1 MEFKIYN
8 PDENSFIQAIEWN
21 NEEIKAELKEK
32 LELYKNLVYT
42 DEQISEAKA
51 DRAKLNKFVTA
62 LEDKRKELKKTCLA
76 PYEKFEK
83 QVKELVFMINEPIAL
98 IDTRV
103 KSFEEEKKNKKLEE
117 IKEYYAGLDTG
128 FPTFEQLYNPKWL
141 NASVSMASIKKEI
154 DVKLGEIN
162 KELEILENLE
172 KFSFE
177 AIFEYKKNLDLSMA
191 MSKANELRQI
201 EEEKRKKEIL
211 EQLENANKN
220 NIENEENAG
229 IEKLENEEIR
239 LGNIENG
246 LNTTDTS
253 AEIKIEQENTSLRPS
268 IGPGDIARKWIG
280 FEAYLSREEVSEL
293 ANFFK
298 SKNIQVRRPNNQ

>member
-32 LELYKNLVYT
+32 LELYKNLIYT

-117 IKEYYAGLDTG
+117 IKEYYAGLGTD

-141 NASVSMASIKKEI
+141 NASVSMASIKKDI
-154 DVKLGEIN
+154 DTRLGEIN

-172 KFSFE
+172 KYSFE

-201 EEEKRKKEIL
+201 EEEKRKREML
-211 EQLENANKN
+211 EQLENSNKDK
-220 NIENEENAG
+220 IENEET
-229 IEKLENEEIR
+229 
-239 LGNIENG
+239 G

-268 IGPGDIARKWIG
+268 IGAGDIARKWIG
-280 FEAYLSREEVSEL
+280 FEAYLSKEEVSEL

-298 SKNIQVRRPNNQ
+298 SRNIKLRRPNN

>member
-8 PDENSFIQAIEWN
+8 PDENSFIQAIKWN

-32 LELYKNLVYT
+32 LELYKNLIYT

-117 IKEYYAGLDTG
+117 IKAYYTGLDTD
-128 FPTFEQLYNPKWL
+128 FPSFDHIYNSKWL
-141 NASVSMASIKKEI
+141 NASVSMASIKKDI
-154 DVKLGEIN
+154 DIRLGEIN

-172 KFSFE
+172 KYSFE

-220 NIENEENAG
+220 NIENEE
-229 IEKLENEEIR
+229 IR
-239 LGNIENG
+239 LENIENG

-268 IGPGDIARKWIG
+268 IGHGDIARKWIG
-280 FEAYLSREEVSEL
+280 FEAYLSKEEVSEL

-298 SKNIQVRRPNNQ
+298 ARNIKLRRPNN

>member
-32 LELYKNLVYT
+32 LELYKNLIYT

-103 KSFEEEKKNKKLEE
+103 KAFEVEKKEKKLEE
-117 IKEYYAGLDTG
+117 IKEYYAGLGTD

-141 NASVSMASIKKEI
+141 NASVSMASIKKDI
-154 DVKLGEIN
+154 DTRLGEIN

-172 KFSFE
+172 KYSFE

-201 EEEKRKKEIL
+201 EEEKRKREML
-211 EQLENANKN
+211 EQLENSNKDK
-220 NIENEENAG
+220 IENEET
-229 IEKLENEEIR
+229 
-239 LGNIENG
+239 G

-268 IGPGDIARKWIG
+268 IGAGDIARKWIG
-280 FEAYLSREEVSEL
+280 FEAYLSKEEVSEL

-298 SKNIQVRRPNNQ
+298 SRNIKLRRPNN

>member
-117 IKEYYAGLDTG
+117 IKAYYTGLDTD
-128 FPTFEQLYNPKWL
+128 FPSFEQIYNPKWL
-141 NASVSMASIKKEI
+141 NASVSMASIKKDI
-154 DVKLGEIN
+154 DTRLGEIN
-162 KELEILENLE
+162 KELEILENLD

-177 AIFEYKKNLDLSMA
+177 ALFEYKKNLDLSMA

-201 EEEKRKKEIL
+201 EEEKRKKEIEEEKIKREIE
-211 EQLENANKN
+211 EQPENSSVDK
-220 NIENEENAG
+220 IENEET
-229 IEKLENEEIR
+229 
-239 LGNIENG
+239 G

-253 AEIKIEQENTSLRPS
+253 ADSNIKQEDTP
-268 IGPGDIARKWIG
+268 RKWIG

-298 SKNIQVRRPNNQ
+298 SRNIQLRRPNN

>member
-32 LELYKNLVYT
+32 LELYKNLIYT

-117 IKEYYAGLDTG
+117 IKAYYTGLDTD
-128 FPTFEQLYNPKWL
+128 FPSFEQIYNPKWL
-141 NASVSMASIKKEI
+141 NASVSMASIKKDI
-154 DVKLGEIN
+154 DTRLGDIN

-172 KFSFE
+172 KYSFE

-201 EEEKRKKEIL
+201 EEEKRKREML
-211 EQLENANKN
+211 EQLENSNKDK
-220 NIENEENAG
+220 IENEET
-229 IEKLENEEIR
+229 
-239 LGNIENG
+239 G

-253 AEIKIEQENTSLRPS
+253 AEIKIEQENTP
-268 IGPGDIARKWIG
+268 RKWIG
-280 FEAYLSREEVSEL
+280 FEAYLSKEEVSEL

-298 SKNIQVRRPNNQ
+298 SRNIKLRRPNN

>member
-117 IKEYYAGLDTG
+117 IKAYYTGLDTD
-128 FPTFEQLYNPKWL
+128 FPSFEQIYNPKWL
-141 NASVSMASIKKEI
+141 NASVSMASIKKDI
-154 DVKLGEIN
+154 DTRLGEIN
-162 KELEILENLE
+162 KELEILENLD

-220 NIENEENAG
+220 NIENEE
-229 IEKLENEEIR
+229 IR

-280 FEAYLSREEVSEL
+280 FEAYLSKEEVSEL

-298 SKNIQVRRPNNQ
+298 SRNIQLRRPNN

>member
-1 MEFKIYN
+1 M
-8 PDENSFIQAIEWN
+8 
-21 NEEIKAELKEK
+21 
-32 LELYKNLVYT
+32 ELYKNLIYT

-117 IKEYYAGLDTG
+117 IKEYYAGLGTD

-141 NASVSMASIKKEI
+141 NASVSMASIKKDI
-154 DVKLGEIN
+154 DTRLGEIN

-172 KFSFE
+172 KYSFE

-201 EEEKRKKEIL
+201 EEEKRKKEIEEEKIKREIEEEKIKREIE
-211 EQLENANKN
+211 EQPENSSVDK
-220 NIENEENAG
+220 IENEET
-229 IEKLENEEIR
+229 
-239 LGNIENG
+239 G

-253 AEIKIEQENTSLRPS
+253 AEIKIEQENTP
-268 IGPGDIARKWIG
+268 RKWIG

-298 SKNIQVRRPNNQ
+298 SRNIQIRRPNN

>member
-32 LELYKNLVYT
+32 LELYKNLIYT

-117 IKEYYAGLDTG
+117 IKAYYAGLGTD

-141 NASVSMASIKKEI
+141 NASVSMASIKKDI
-154 DVKLGEIN
+154 DTRLGDIN

-172 KFSFE
+172 KYSFE

-201 EEEKRKKEIL
+201 EEEKRKREML
-211 EQLENANKN
+211 EQLENSNKDK
-220 NIENEENAG
+220 IENEET
-229 IEKLENEEIR
+229 
-239 LGNIENG
+239 G

-268 IGPGDIARKWIG
+268 IGAGDIARKWIG
-280 FEAYLSREEVSEL
+280 FEAYLSKEEVSEL

-298 SKNIQVRRPNNQ
+298 SRNIKLRRPNN

>member
-32 LELYKNLVYT
+32 LELYKNLIYT

-117 IKEYYAGLDTG
+117 IKAYYTGLDTD
-128 FPTFEQLYNPKWL
+128 FPSFEQIYNPKWL
-141 NASVSMASIKKEI
+141 NASVSMASIKKDI
-154 DVKLGEIN
+154 DTRLGDIN

-172 KFSFE
+172 KYSFE

-201 EEEKRKKEIL
+201 EEEKRKREML
-211 EQLENANKN
+211 EQLENSNKDK
-220 NIENEENAG
+220 IENEET
-229 IEKLENEEIR
+229 
-239 LGNIENG
+239 G
-246 LNTTDTS
+246 LDTTATS
-253 AEIKIEQENTSLRPS
+253 AEIKIEQENTP
-268 IGPGDIARKWIG
+268 RKWIG
-280 FEAYLSREEVSEL
+280 FEAYLSKEEVSEL

-298 SKNIQVRRPNNQ
+298 SRNIKLRRPNN

>member
-83 QVKELVFMINEPIAL
+83 QVKELVLMINEPIAL

-117 IKEYYAGLDTG
+117 IKVYYTGLDTD
-128 FPTFEQLYNPKWL
+128 FPSFEQIYNPKWL
-141 NASVSMASIKKEI
+141 NASVSMASIKKDI
-154 DVKLGEIN
+154 DTRLGEIN
-162 KELEILENLE
+162 KELEILENLD

-201 EEEKRKKEIL
+201 EEEKRKKEIEEEKIKREIE
-211 EQLENANKN
+211 EQPENSSVDK
-220 NIENEENAG
+220 IENEETGLDTTATSTDS
-229 IEKLENEEIR
+229 
-239 LGNIENG
+239 NIKQE
-246 LNTTDTS
+246 DT
-253 AEIKIEQENTSLRPS
+253 P
-268 IGPGDIARKWIG
+268 RKWIG
-280 FEAYLSREEVSEL
+280 FEAYLSKEEVSEL

-298 SKNIQVRRPNNQ
+298 LRNIQIRRPNNQ

>member
-32 LELYKNLVYT
+32 LELYKNLIYT

-103 KSFEEEKKNKKLEE
+103 KAFEEEKKNKKLEE
-117 IKEYYAGLDTG
+117 IKAYYTGLDTD
-128 FPTFEQLYNPKWL
+128 FPSFEQIYNPKWL
-141 NASVSMASIKKEI
+141 NASVSMVSVKKEI

-162 KELEILENLE
+162 KELEILENLD

-177 AIFEYKKNLDLSMA
+177 ALFEYKKNLDLSMA

-220 NIENEENAG
+220 NI
-229 IEKLENEEIR
+229 ENEEIR

-298 SKNIQVRRPNNQ
+298 SKNIQLRRPN

>member
-32 LELYKNLVYT
+32 LELYKNLIYT

-117 IKEYYAGLDTG
+117 IKEYYAGLGTD

-141 NASVSMASIKKEI
+141 NASVSMASIKKDI
-154 DVKLGEIN
+154 DTRLGEIN

-172 KFSFE
+172 KYSFE

-201 EEEKRKKEIL
+201 EEEKRKKEIEEEKIKREIEEEKIKREIE
-211 EQLENANKN
+211 EQPENSSVDK
-220 NIENEENAG
+220 IENEET
-229 IEKLENEEIR
+229 
-239 LGNIENG
+239 G

-253 AEIKIEQENTSLRPS
+253 AEIKIEQENTP
-268 IGPGDIARKWIG
+268 RKWIG

-298 SKNIQVRRPNNQ
+298 SRNIQIRRPNN

>member
-8 PDENSFIQAIEWN
+8 PDENSFIQAIKWN

-32 LELYKNLVYT
+32 LELYKNLIYT

-62 LEDKRKELKKTCLA
+62 LEDKRKEIKKVCLA

-117 IKEYYAGLDTG
+117 IKAYYTGLDTD
-128 FPTFEQLYNPKWL
+128 FPSFEQIYNPKWL
-141 NASVSMASIKKEI
+141 NASVSMASIKKDI
-154 DVKLGEIN
+154 DTRLGEIN

-172 KFSFE
+172 KYPFE

-201 EEEKRKKEIL
+201 EEEKRKKEIEEEKIKREIE
-211 EQLENANKN
+211 EQPENSSVDK
-220 NIENEENAG
+220 IENEET
-229 IEKLENEEIR
+229 
-239 LGNIENG
+239 G

-280 FEAYLSREEVSEL
+280 FEAYLSKEEVSEL

-298 SKNIQVRRPNNQ
+298 SRNIQLRRPNN

>member
-32 LELYKNLVYT
+32 LELYKNLIYT

-103 KSFEEEKKNKKLEE
+103 KAFEVEKKEKKLEE
-117 IKEYYAGLDTG
+117 IKEYYAGLGTD

-141 NASVSMASIKKEI
+141 NASVSMASIKKDI
-154 DVKLGEIN
+154 DTRLGEIN

-172 KFSFE
+172 KYSFE

-201 EEEKRKKEIL
+201 EEEKRKREML
-211 EQLENANKN
+211 EQLENSNKN
-220 NIENEENAG
+220 KIENEET
-229 IEKLENEEIR
+229 
-239 LGNIENG
+239 G

-268 IGPGDIARKWIG
+268 IGAGDIARKWIG
-280 FEAYLSREEVSEL
+280 FEAYLSKEEVSEL

-298 SKNIQVRRPNNQ
+298 ARNIKLRRPNN

>member
-32 LELYKNLVYT
+32 LELYKNLIYT

-103 KSFEEEKKNKKLEE
+103 KAFEEEKKNKKLEE
-117 IKEYYAGLDTG
+117 IKAYYTGLDTD
-128 FPTFEQLYNPKWL
+128 FPSFEQIYNPKWL
-141 NASVSMASIKKEI
+141 NASASMVSVKKEI
-154 DVKLGEIN
+154 DARLGEIN

-201 EEEKRKKEIL
+201 EEEKRKKEIEEEKIKREIE
-211 EQLENANKN
+211 EQPENSSVDK
-220 NIENEENAG
+220 IENEETGLDTTATSTDS
-229 IEKLENEEIR
+229 
-239 LGNIENG
+239 NIKQE
-246 LNTTDTS
+246 DT
-253 AEIKIEQENTSLRPS
+253 P
-268 IGPGDIARKWIG
+268 RKWIG

-298 SKNIQVRRPNNQ
+298 SKNIQVRRPSNQ

>member
-32 LELYKNLVYT
+32 LELYKNLIYT

-117 IKEYYAGLDTG
+117 IKAYYTGIDTD
-128 FPTFEQLYNPKWL
+128 FPSFEQIYNPKWL
-141 NASVSMASIKKEI
+141 NASVSMASIKKDI
-154 DVKLGEIN
+154 DTRLGEIN
-162 KELEILENLE
+162 KELEILENLD

-191 MSKANELRQI
+191 MSKTNELRQI
-201 EEEKRKKEIL
+201 EEEKRKKEIEEEKIKREIE
-211 EQLENANKN
+211 EQLENSSVDK
-220 NIENEENAG
+220 IENEET
-229 IEKLENEEIR
+229 
-239 LGNIENG
+239 G
-246 LNTTDTS
+246 LDTTDTS
-253 AEIKIEQENTSLRPS
+253 AKIKIEQENTP
-268 IGPGDIARKWIG
+268 RKWIG
-280 FEAYLSREEVSEL
+280 FEAYLSKEEVSEL

-298 SKNIQVRRPNNQ
+298 ARNIKLRRPNN

>member
-8 PDENSFIQAIEWN
+8 PDENSFTQAIEWN

-32 LELYKNLVYT
+32 LELYKNLIYT

-103 KSFEEEKKNKKLEE
+103 KAFEEEKKNKKLEE
-117 IKEYYAGLDTG
+117 IKAYYTGLDTD
-128 FPTFEQLYNPKWL
+128 FPSFEQIYNPKWL
-141 NASVSMASIKKEI
+141 NASVSMTSIKKDI

-172 KFSFE
+172 KYSFE

-201 EEEKRKKEIL
+201 EEEKRKKEIEEEKIKREIE
-211 EQLENANKN
+211 EQPENSSVDK
-220 NIENEENAG
+220 IENEETS
-229 IEKLENEEIR
+229 LD
-239 LGNIENG
+239 
-246 LNTTDTS
+246 TTDTS
-253 AEIKIEQENTSLRPS
+253 IGSNIKQEDTP
-268 IGPGDIARKWIG
+268 RKWIG
-280 FEAYLSREEVSEL
+280 FEAYLSKEEVSEL

-298 SKNIQVRRPNNQ
+298 SKNIQIRKPISNN